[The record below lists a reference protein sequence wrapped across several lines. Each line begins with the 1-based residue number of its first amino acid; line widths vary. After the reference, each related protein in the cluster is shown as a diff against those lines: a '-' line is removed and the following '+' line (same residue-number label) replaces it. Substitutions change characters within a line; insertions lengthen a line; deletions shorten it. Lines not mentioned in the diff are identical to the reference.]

1 MLRIPAVRSS
11 DGNPARRER
20 ARLARLGRDAG
31 PAGVTVLGLPLERAA
46 AASAIAGG
54 GSEPAAALGA
64 EDGSRLG
71 ARTVLRTGGAGDAGF
86 GKRLSCGRVSLPA
99 FLVSALPAV
108 GLGSV

>member
-54 GSEPAAALGA
+54 GCEPAAALGA

-71 ARTVLRTGGAGDAGF
+71 ARTVLRTGGLGDAGC
-86 GKRLSCGRVSLPA
+86 GMRLRCGRFSLRASRVSH
-99 FLVSALPAV
+99 
-108 GLGSV
+108 LGA